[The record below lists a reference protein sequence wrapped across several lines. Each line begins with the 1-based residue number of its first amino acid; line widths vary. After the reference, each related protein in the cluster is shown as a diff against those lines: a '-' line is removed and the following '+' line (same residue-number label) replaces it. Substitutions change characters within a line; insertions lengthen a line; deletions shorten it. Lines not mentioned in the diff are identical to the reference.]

1 MWAEVKIIRQKILYF
16 SRIKYKNM
24 ADVPFVRGK
33 VVWLY
38 TIPQFILIFS
48 LFWLFSSFTED
59 RTDMIYGILVYWFI
73 IYALRNVIARQHRQG
88 VALLKRNNFEQSYHM
103 PYPILRL
110 FIHFIAG
117 CNILALYQTRN
128 LLEQY
133 QAFHIVFN
141 FYTRWY
147 RRFYIKMCSGV
158 GVRIG

>member
-1 MWAEVKIIRQKILYF
+1 
-16 SRIKYKNM
+16 M

-88 VALLKRNNFEQSYHM
+88 VALLKRNNFEQSIQHFQQSVAYFERN
-103 PYPILRL
+103 PWVDKYR
-110 FIHFIAG
+110 FITLLSASRMTYREMG
-117 CNILALYQTRN
+117 MCNIAFSLTQLGRGTEAKEIYN
-128 LLEQY
+128 EVLEQY
-133 QAFHIVFN
+133 PENGIASAALRMMQSA
-141 FYTRWY
+141 
-147 RRFYIKMCSGV
+147 
-158 GVRIG
+158 